1 MNAVNKKQKIKQVAA
16 GLLLIVGGIIPAIL
30 ENDGTVA
37 VLTTPL
43 GIFLMLTRERVVD

>member
-1 MNAVNKKQKIKQVAA
+1 MNAVNKRQKIKQVAA
-16 GLLLIVGGIIPAIL
+16 GLLLIVCGIIPVIL

-43 GIFLMLTRERVVD
+43 GIFLMVTRERVVD